1 MRGLVDTLDLA
12 LVVFLAAMLFFLP
25 LSEALKNACFA
36 IALGLWLVRRALRRE
51 PIVVRPL
58 GWGLVAFLAVAG
70 ISAAVALDS
79 HQAARGAW
87 DIFRYV
93 STFFLMLNGLTR
105 RQHAVW
111 CLGALL
117 ASVVLGALFGLG
129 KYWTMERDIS
139 SAIKLISKI
148 EAATKDP
155 RVESPLG
162 VVNQSPTEVR
172 EAYKFIQDLLSNAR
186 RGSWETERLR
196 RALRDSPAIVGGALA
211 TRSPR
216 KPDEARRGRPAP
228 NDPTTRSETGLVG
241 SAPGKLGNAAAFSS
255 ANGVSLFIKNNA
267 DLSVGDVDFTIAA
280 WVYLDTTKDNQV
292 FVYKRFPKEYYLG
305 YTGGTTKKI
314 KFTVYD
320 SLDRHVLYAESF
332 GAPSPR
338 AWFFLVAWH
347 DATANTLN
355 IQINNGP
362 VDETPHSSG
371 ANSGTGALYLGG
383 SRNGWYLDG
392 RIDGVGF
399 WKRVLSPAER
409 SRLYNGGKGLDYPF
423 DSHPTLLQSLKA
435 YWKLDEEAGRR
446 ADSAGSNHLTPTPAI
461 GSSTPVDF
469 TKGRRAI
476 ERQLTQVVNR
486 AINRGDVAVKIH
498 SVGHPNHSA
507 TYLVMMV
514 GLALAGAL
522 ERSFRPAVRASFAGM
537 FALLVVASVFTYSRA
552 GMVLMVLVAVAMLL
566 LARRGRWV
574 VALAVLSLALLLHPQ
589 VRQPLPRVVEAIQ
602 QPMKIGAI
610 YDRVHVWRTVVVG
623 VVRDRPLFGAGPR
636 NFNFIDKR
644 RYGLG
649 SSWDYF
655 NHAHSLYMNVAAETG
670 LLGLGVL
677 VGWLGLFLGSWWS
690 ERRRLADGLARL
702 LWLGAGGA
710 FLVLTVSGIVT
721 TTLHTEGAMLLMSI
735 WGLFFFVQRASE

>member
-1 MRGLVDTLDLA
+1 MTGLVDTLDLA

-25 LSEALKNACFA
+25 LSEALKNTCFA

-139 SAIKLISKI
+139 SSITLISKTEAELRGPGEETLFSDIDQSRI
-148 EAATKDP
+148 EQK
-155 RVESPLG
+155 
-162 VVNQSPTEVR
+162 R
-172 EAYKFIQDLLSNAR
+172 EELRSAYRLILAILSR
-186 RGSWETERLR
+186 FQSWETEQVKRE
-196 RALRDSPAIVGGALA
+196 LRDAYAIAEGPLA
-211 TRSPR
+211 TRSPL
-216 KPDEARRGRPAP
+216 KLDEARSGRPA
-228 NDPTTRSETGLVG
+228 RGETGLVG
-241 SAPGKLGNAAAFSS
+241 SAPGKLGNAAAFSR

-267 DLSVGDVDFTIAA
+267 DLSVGDVDFTITA
-280 WVYLDTTKDNQV
+280 WVYLDNTKDEQV
-292 FVYKRFPKEYYLG
+292 FLAKLFPFEYTLEYA
-305 YTGGTTKKI
+305 GGHI
-314 KFTVYD
+314 QRVKFLLHDGLREHT
-320 SLDRHVLYAESF
+320 LYAESF

-347 DATANTLN
+347 DATTNTLN

-423 DSHPTLLQSLKA
+423 DSHPTLRQSLKA

-446 ADSAGSNHLTPTPAI
+446 ADSAGSNHLTPTPTI

-476 ERQLTQVVNR
+476 ERQLTHVVNR

-522 ERSFRPAVRASFAGM
+522 ERSFRPAVRASFAGA
-537 FALLVVASVFTYSRA
+537 FALLVVATVFTYSRA
-552 GMVLMVLVAVAMLL
+552 GMALLVLVTVAMLL

-589 VRQPLPRVVEAIQ
+589 VRQRLPRAVEAIQ

-649 SSWDYF
+649 RSWDYF

-690 ERRRLADGLARL
+690 ERRRLADGLARI

-721 TTLHTEGAMLLMSI
+721 TTLHTEGAMLLMAI
-735 WGLFFFVQRASE
+735 WGLFFFAQRMEGG